1 MRISEFVRKLQA
13 IEREF
18 GDLPVIVDDPDY
30 GASYL
35 VPQALQL
42 IDSCDYLRPELT
54 PVGLALCIL
63 KPET

>member
-1 MRISEFVRKLQA
+1 MKISEFIEKLQE
-13 IEREF
+13 IEQVF
-18 GDLPVIVDDPDY
+18 GDLPVIVGDLDY

-42 IDSCDYLRPELT
+42 VDSCYYLRPELT